1 MTHRSHFTIIVQG
14 EGELTRRTYR
24 VPRWALQAAGIAATV
39 AGVIIIAAAILY
51 APIARAAAKVPGLER
66 QVARLEKDN
75 ARIRELAAALDSLQA
90 RYDQVRQMVGA
101 GVVPALAQVATPLR
115 VAPALHARAIDAPLR
130 PTGPTPPA
138 IWPLDDPGY
147 VTRGLIPRGG
157 TEEEHVGLDVAVA
170 VGSVVRAAGGG
181 TVLDVGEDPEYGRF
195 VKLGHPQG
203 YETMYGHLS
212 RTLARKGAAVEP
224 GEVIGLSGNSG
235 RSSAPHL
242 HFEVRQD
249 GRPVD
254 PLTLVNQEG

>member
-1 MTHRSHFTIIVQG
+1 MTHRSHYTIIVQG
-14 EGELTRRTYR
+14 EGELTRRAYR
-24 VPRWALQAAGIAATV
+24 IPRWALQAALIT
-39 AGVIIIAAAILY
+39 AGVIALVIIVAAILF
-51 APIARAAAKVPGLER
+51 APIARAAARVPGLER
-66 QVARLEKDN
+66 QIARLESDN

-101 GVVPALAQVATPLR
+101 GVVPALAQVATLLR
-115 VAPALHARAIDAPLR
+115 VAPALHARPVDAPLR
-130 PTGPTPPA
+130 PTGLTAPA

-147 VTRGLIPRGG
+147 VTRGMVPRGG

-170 VGSVVRAAGGG
+170 TGSVVRATGGG
-181 TVLDVGEDPEYGRF
+181 TVLDVGDDPEYGRF
-195 VKLGHPQG
+195 VKLSHPQG

-212 RTLARKGAAVEP
+212 RVLAKKGATVEP

>member
-1 MTHRSHFTIIVQG
+1 MTRHTHYTIIVQG

-24 VPRWALQAAGIAATV
+24 IPRWALKSALAGAGILGLALLAL
-39 AGVIIIAAAILY
+39 AISY
-51 APIARAAAKVPGLER
+51 APTLRAALRVPDLER
-66 QVARLEKDN
+66 QIARLEKDN

-115 VAPALHARAIDAPLR
+115 VAPAVRALPITDAPR

-138 IWPLDDPGY
+138 IWPLDDAGY
-147 VTRGLIPRGG
+147 VTRGVVERGG
-157 TEEEHVGLDVAVA
+157 SEEEHLGLDVAVA
-170 VGSVVRAAGGG
+170 SGSVVRAAGGG
-181 TVLDVGEDPEYGRF
+181 TVLDVGEDPEYGNF

-212 RTLARKGAAVEP
+212 RTLAKKGSQVEP

-242 HFEVRQD
+242 HFEVRLE
-249 GRPVD
+249 GRPID
-254 PLTLVNQEG
+254 PLTLVKQEG